1 MIMEMQSLLVLS
13 VGEMDVLLLTILEYM
28 LEPQLLCLGFRV
40 TWDHVLELHHHP
52 LLPHLHPHPHL
63 QVLQVMVVDF
73 PNGKETGTVM
83 MKTTMTVATM
93 MVEIVAVMMSTPHF
107 VLPVNVLI
115 LILEVMIAV
124 KMTVKTTDL
133 KPTAWCEKKKGKCNK
148 NGIKQKC
155 PLTCD

>member
-73 PNGKETGTVM
+73 PNGKETGAVM
-83 MKTTMTVATM
+83 MK
-93 MVEIVAVMMSTPHF
+93 TPHF